1 MSSHSQD
8 LAFPPAAAV
17 PVKKKRLYQHLYFQV
32 LCAIVIGVLLG
43 HFYPSLGESM
53 KPLGDGFIK
62 LVRMLIAPIIF
73 CTVVHGIASA
83 GDMKKVGRI
92 GLKALIYF
100 EVMTTVALA
109 LGLLSMNLVQ
119 PGAGMNVDPSTLDTM
134 NQQETP
140 ASVVAAHIF
149 DTLVERD
156 QNLKIVPAL
165 ASEVP
170 KLVAPTVW
178 EVKLRKGVK
187 FHNGEE
193 FNADS
198 VKFSLER
205 VKSGLRASSNFRPID
220 RVEIVDPYTVKVHTA
235 KPWPTFV
242 NIMTFRQASMYP
254 PKAYAGKDSAFIS
267 KSPIGTGP
275 YKLVRWSKDEEIVL
289 EANEQYWRG
298 APRIKTV
305 VFRPIPDD
313 AVRVAALQN
322 GEVDVA
328 VNIPP
333 HLANIIAGHPK
344 VFLSTA
350 PSIRTLQLMFVT
362 HEFDAQ
368 HKLVGPYK
376 GVTADKR
383 VRQAIAS
390 ALDVD
395 EIIKGVLDGKAMR
408 IATLL
413 TPMHFGYDA
422 SLKPIKQDLGKVK
435 QLLTEA
441 GYPSGLEL
449 TLNSP
454 QGRYVRDKEVAE
466 AVAGQLTKAGIK
478 TQLKTYE
485 FVSYLN
491 NLVYVHKPGPVWL
504 IGWGT
509 PTLDAETVY
518 GPLFRTGS
526 NLGNYSNADFDGMVD
541 QAQTETNE
549 KQRLA
554 LYHRIN
560 KLWLDDMP
568 AVPLYQQLDLYGAS
582 KRLNWKARSD
592 ELIKAYDMSIK

>member
-1 MSSHSQD
+1 M
-8 LAFPPAAAV
+8 V
-17 PVKKKRLYQHLYFQV
+17 VRR
-32 LCAIVIGVLLG
+32 LCALVIALLVVPG
-43 HFYPSLGESM
+43 LAWGAPQG
-53 KPLGDGFIK
+53 K
-62 LVRMLIAPIIF
+62 VVIAQ
-73 CTVVHGIASA
+73 G
-83 GDMKKVGRI
+83 
-92 GLKALIYF
+92 
-100 EVMTTVALA
+100 
-109 LGLLSMNLVQ
+109 
-119 PGAGMNVDPSTLDTM
+119 VDPTTLDTQ

-140 ASVVAAHIF
+140 ASVVATHIF

-165 ASEVP
+165 ASELP

-193 FNADS
+193 FTAES

-205 VKSGLRASSNFRPID
+205 VKTGMRSSSNFRPID
-220 RVEIVDPYTVKVHTA
+220 NVEVVDPHTVKVHTT

-242 NIMTFRQASMYP
+242 SIMTFRQASMYP

-267 KSPIGTGP
+267 KNPIGTGP
-275 YKLVRWSKDEEIVL
+275 YKFVRWSKDEEIVL

-298 APRIKTV
+298 APKIKTV

-344 VFLSTA
+344 IFLSTA

-362 HEFDAQ
+362 HEYDAQ

-383 VRQAIAS
+383 VRQAIAY

-408 IATLL
+408 TATLL
-413 TPMHFGYDA
+413 TPLHFGYDP

-441 GYPSGLEL
+441 GYPSGLEI
-449 TLNSP
+449 TLNGP

-485 FVSYLN
+485 FVNYLN

-509 PTLDAETVY
+509 PTVDAETVY

-526 NLGNYSNADFDGMVD
+526 NLGNYHNADFDGMVD
-541 QAQTETNE
+541 QAQTQMDE

-560 KLWLDDMP
+560 KLWIDDMP
-568 AVPLYQQLDLYGAS
+568 AVPLYQQLDLYGAN

-592 ELIKAYDMSIK
+592 ELIKAYDMSLK

>member
-1 MSSHSQD
+1 MVVRR
-8 LAFPPAAAV
+8 LCVLAAALLVV
-17 PVKKKRLYQHLYFQV
+17 PGLAWGAPEGKV
-32 LCAIVIGVLLG
+32 VIAQG
-43 HFYPSLGESM
+43 
-53 KPLGDGFIK
+53 
-62 LVRMLIAPIIF
+62 
-73 CTVVHGIASA
+73 
-83 GDMKKVGRI
+83 
-92 GLKALIYF
+92 
-100 EVMTTVALA
+100 
-109 LGLLSMNLVQ
+109 
-119 PGAGMNVDPSTLDTM
+119 VDPSTLDTQ

-140 ASVVAAHIF
+140 ASVVATHIF
-149 DTLVERD
+149 DKLVERD

-165 ASEVP
+165 AAELP

-193 FNADS
+193 FNAES

-205 VKSGLRASSNFRPID
+205 VKTGLRASSNFRPID
-220 RVEIVDPYTVKVHTA
+220 RVEIVDAYTVKVHTS
-235 KPWPTFV
+235 KPWPTFTS
-242 NIMTFRQASMYP
+242 IMGFAQASMYP
-254 PKAYAGKDSAFIS
+254 PKAYAGKDTAFIS
-267 KSPIGTGP
+267 KNPIGTGP
-275 YKLVRWSKDEEIVL
+275 YKFVRWNKDEEIVL
-289 EANEQYWRG
+289 EANDQYWRG
-298 APRIKTV
+298 APKIKTV

-383 VRQAIAS
+383 VRQAIAY

-408 IATLL
+408 TATLL
-413 TPMHFGYDA
+413 TPLHFGYDP

-435 QLLTEA
+435 HLLTEA
-441 GYPSGLEL
+441 GYPGGLEI

-485 FVSYLN
+485 FVNYLN

-526 NLGNYSNADFDGMVD
+526 NLGNYSNPDFDGMVD
-541 QAQTETNE
+541 QAQTQMDE

-554 LYHRIN
+554 TYHRIN
-560 KLWLDDMP
+560 KLWIEDMP
-568 AVPLYQQLDLYGAS
+568 AVPLYQQLDLYGS
-582 KRLNWKARSD
+582 NKRLNWKARSD

>member
-1 MSSHSQD
+1 M
-8 LAFPPAAAV
+8 V
-17 PVKKKRLYQHLYFQV
+17 VKRL
-32 LCAIVIGVLLG
+32 CALVVALLVVPSLAWAAPEGKIVIAQG
-43 HFYPSLGESM
+43 
-53 KPLGDGFIK
+53 
-62 LVRMLIAPIIF
+62 
-73 CTVVHGIASA
+73 
-83 GDMKKVGRI
+83 
-92 GLKALIYF
+92 
-100 EVMTTVALA
+100 
-109 LGLLSMNLVQ
+109 
-119 PGAGMNVDPSTLDTM
+119 VDPTTLDTM

-140 ASVVAAHIF
+140 ASVVATHLF

-165 ASEVP
+165 AAELP
-170 KLVAPTVW
+170 KLVAPTTW
-178 EVKLRKGVK
+178 EVKLRRGVK
-187 FHNGEE
+187 FHNGED
-193 FNADS
+193 FNAES

-205 VKSGLRASSNFRPID
+205 VKSGLRASSNFRPIEKVD
-220 RVEIVDPYTVKVHTA
+220 IVDPYTVRVQTS
-235 KPWPTFV
+235 KPWPTFTT
-242 NIMTFRQASMYP
+242 IMTFRQASMYP

-267 KSPIGTGP
+267 KNPIGTGP

-289 EANEQYWRG
+289 EANDQYWRG
-298 APRIKTV
+298 APKIKTV

-333 HLANIIAGHPK
+333 HLANIINNHPK
-344 VFLSTA
+344 IFLSTA

-383 VRQAIAS
+383 VRQAIAH
-390 ALDVD
+390 AIDVD

-408 IATLL
+408 TATML
-413 TPMHFGYDA
+413 TPLHFGYDPA
-422 SLKPIKQDLGKVK
+422 LKPIKQDLGKVK

-441 GYPSGLEL
+441 GFPGGLEL

-485 FVSYLN
+485 FVNYLN

-509 PTLDAETVY
+509 PTVDAETVY

-526 NLGNYSNADFDGMVD
+526 NLGNYHNADFDGMVD
-541 QAQTETNE
+541 QAQTIMDE

-560 KLWLDDMP
+560 NLWIDEMP

-582 KRLNWKARSD
+582 KRLSWKARSD
-592 ELIKAYDMSIK
+592 DLIKAYDMSLK

>member
-1 MSSHSQD
+1 M
-8 LAFPPAAAV
+8 
-17 PVKKKRLYQHLYFQV
+17 
-32 LCAIVIGVLLG
+32 
-43 HFYPSLGESM
+43 
-53 KPLGDGFIK
+53 
-62 LVRMLIAPIIF
+62 LVRGLFALLAALLVAPAHAGAAPEGKVVIAQ
-73 CTVVHGIASA
+73 G
-83 GDMKKVGRI
+83 
-92 GLKALIYF
+92 
-100 EVMTTVALA
+100 
-109 LGLLSMNLVQ
+109 
-119 PGAGMNVDPSTLDTM
+119 VDPSTLDTM

-298 APRIKTV
+298 APSIKTV

-582 KRLNWKARSD
+582 KRLSWKARSD

>member
-1 MSSHSQD
+1 M
-8 LAFPPAAAV
+8 
-17 PVKKKRLYQHLYFQV
+17 
-32 LCAIVIGVLLG
+32 
-43 HFYPSLGESM
+43 
-53 KPLGDGFIK
+53 
-62 LVRMLIAPIIF
+62 LVRGLFALLAALLVAPAHAGAAPEGKVVIAQ
-73 CTVVHGIASA
+73 G
-83 GDMKKVGRI
+83 
-92 GLKALIYF
+92 
-100 EVMTTVALA
+100 
-109 LGLLSMNLVQ
+109 
-119 PGAGMNVDPSTLDTM
+119 VDPSTLDTM

-350 PSIRTLQLMFVT
+350 PSIQ
-362 HEFDAQ
+362 
-368 HKLVGPYK
+368 GPRRRRK
-376 GVTADKR
+376 TRSRSESG
-383 VRQAIAS
+383 I
-390 ALDVD
+390 
-395 EIIKGVLDGKAMR
+395 
-408 IATLL
+408 
-413 TPMHFGYDA
+413 
-422 SLKPIKQDLGKVK
+422 LGR
-435 QLLTEA
+435 
-441 GYPSGLEL
+441 GPS
-449 TLNSP
+449 S
-454 QGRYVRDKEVAE
+454 
-466 AVAGQLTKAGIK
+466 
-478 TQLKTYE
+478 
-485 FVSYLN
+485 
-491 NLVYVHKPGPVWL
+491 
-504 IGWGT
+504 
-509 PTLDAETVY
+509 
-518 GPLFRTGS
+518 
-526 NLGNYSNADFDGMVD
+526 
-541 QAQTETNE
+541 
-549 KQRLA
+549 
-554 LYHRIN
+554 
-560 KLWLDDMP
+560 
-568 AVPLYQQLDLYGAS
+568 
-582 KRLNWKARSD
+582 
-592 ELIKAYDMSIK
+592 

>member
-1 MSSHSQD
+1 MLVRRLST
-8 LAFPPAAAV
+8 LLIALLVAPGVAWAA
-17 PVKKKRLYQHLYFQV
+17 PEGK
-32 LCAIVIGVLLG
+32 IVIAQG
-43 HFYPSLGESM
+43 
-53 KPLGDGFIK
+53 
-62 LVRMLIAPIIF
+62 
-73 CTVVHGIASA
+73 
-83 GDMKKVGRI
+83 
-92 GLKALIYF
+92 
-100 EVMTTVALA
+100 
-109 LGLLSMNLVQ
+109 
-119 PGAGMNVDPSTLDTM
+119 VDPSTLDTM

-156 QNLKIVPAL
+156 QNLKVVPAL
-165 ASEVP
+165 AAELP

-193 FNADS
+193 FNAES
-198 VKFSLER
+198 VKYSLER

-220 RVEIVDPYTVKVHTA
+220 HVEIVDPYIVKVHTA
-235 KPWPTFV
+235 KPWPTFTTV
-242 NIMTFRQASMYP
+242 MTFRQASMYP
-254 PKAYAGKDSAFIS
+254 PKAYAGKDTAFIS

-289 EANEQYWRG
+289 EANDQYWRG
-298 APRIKTV
+298 APKIKTV

-333 HLANIIAGHPK
+333 HLAGIIASHPK

-350 PSIRTLQLMFVT
+350 PSVRTLQLMFVT

-368 HKLVGPYK
+368 HKLIGPYK

-383 VRQAIAS
+383 VRQAIAY

-408 IATLL
+408 TATLL
-413 TPMHFGYDA
+413 TPLHFGYDPA
-422 SLKPIKQDLGKVK
+422 LKPIKQDLGKVK

-441 GYPSGLEL
+441 GFPGGLEL

-466 AVAGQLTKAGIK
+466 AAAGQLTKAGIK

-491 NLVYVHKPGPVWL
+491 NLVYAHKPGPVWL

-509 PTLDAETVY
+509 PTVDAETVY

-526 NLGNYSNADFDGMVD
+526 NLGNYSNPDFDGMVD
-541 QAQTETNE
+541 QAQTEMNE

-554 LYHRIN
+554 IYHRIN
-560 KLWLDDMP
+560 KLWIDDMP

-592 ELIKAYDMSIK
+592 ELIKAYDMSLK

>member
-1 MSSHSQD
+1 MVVRRLCSLV
-8 LAFPPAAAV
+8 LALIVVPGLAWAA
-17 PVKKKRLYQHLYFQV
+17 PQGK
-32 LCAIVIGVLLG
+32 IVIAQG
-43 HFYPSLGESM
+43 
-53 KPLGDGFIK
+53 
-62 LVRMLIAPIIF
+62 
-73 CTVVHGIASA
+73 
-83 GDMKKVGRI
+83 
-92 GLKALIYF
+92 
-100 EVMTTVALA
+100 
-109 LGLLSMNLVQ
+109 
-119 PGAGMNVDPSTLDTM
+119 VDPTTLDTQ

-140 ASVVAAHIF
+140 ASVVASHLF

-165 ASEVP
+165 AEELP
-170 KLVAPTVW
+170 KLVAPTTW
-178 EVKLRKGVK
+178 EVKLRRGVK

-193 FNADS
+193 FNAES
-198 VKFSLER
+198 VKWSLER
-205 VKSGLRASSNFRPID
+205 VKTGLRASSNFRPIEKVD
-220 RVEIVDPYTVKVHTA
+220 IVDPYTVRVQTS
-235 KPWPTFV
+235 KPWPIFPT
-242 NIMTFRQASMYP
+242 IMTSRQASMYP

-267 KSPIGTGP
+267 KNPIGTGP

-289 EANEQYWRG
+289 EANDQYWRG
-298 APRIKTV
+298 APKIKTV

-333 HLANIIAGHPK
+333 HLANIINNHPK
-344 VFLSTA
+344 IFLSTA

-362 HEFDAQ
+362 HEYDAQ

-383 VRQAIAS
+383 VRQAIAY

-408 IATLL
+408 TATLL
-413 TPMHFGYDA
+413 TPLHFGYDPA
-422 SLKPIKQDLGKVK
+422 LKPIKQDLGKVK

-441 GYPSGLEL
+441 GFPGGLEL

-466 AVAGQLTKAGIK
+466 AVTGQLTKAGIK
-478 TQLKTYE
+478 TQLKTFE

-491 NLVYVHKPGPVWL
+491 TLVYVHKPGPVWL

-509 PTLDAETVY
+509 GTVDAETVY

-526 NLGNYSNADFDGMVD
+526 NLGNYHNADFDGMVD
-541 QAQTETNE
+541 QAQTQMDD

-554 LYHRIN
+554 TYHRIN
-560 KLWLDDMP
+560 KLWIDDMP

-592 ELIKAYDMSIK
+592 ELIKAYDMSLK

>member
-1 MSSHSQD
+1 M
-8 LAFPPAAAV
+8 
-17 PVKKKRLYQHLYFQV
+17 RR
-32 LCAIVIGVLLG
+32 LCALVIALLVVPG
-43 HFYPSLGESM
+43 LAWGAPQG
-53 KPLGDGFIK
+53 K
-62 LVRMLIAPIIF
+62 VVIAQ
-73 CTVVHGIASA
+73 G
-83 GDMKKVGRI
+83 
-92 GLKALIYF
+92 
-100 EVMTTVALA
+100 
-109 LGLLSMNLVQ
+109 
-119 PGAGMNVDPSTLDTM
+119 VDPTTLDTQ

-140 ASVVAAHIF
+140 ASVVATHIF

-165 ASEVP
+165 AAELP

-193 FNADS
+193 FTAES

-205 VKSGLRASSNFRPID
+205 VKTGMRSSSNFRPID
-220 RVEIVDPYTVKVHTA
+220 NVEVVDPHTVKVHTT

-242 NIMTFRQASMYP
+242 SIMTFRQASMYP

-267 KSPIGTGP
+267 KNPIGTGP
-275 YKLVRWSKDEEIVL
+275 YKFVRWSKDEEIVL

-298 APRIKTV
+298 APKIKTV

-344 VFLSTA
+344 IFLSTA

-362 HEFDAQ
+362 HEYDAQ

-383 VRQAIAS
+383 VRQAIAY

-408 IATLL
+408 TATLL
-413 TPMHFGYDA
+413 TPLHFGYDP

-441 GYPSGLEL
+441 GYPSGLEI
-449 TLNSP
+449 TLNGP

-485 FVSYLN
+485 FVNYLN

-509 PTLDAETVY
+509 PTVDAETVY

-526 NLGNYSNADFDGMVD
+526 NLGNYHNADFDGMVD
-541 QAQTETNE
+541 QAQTQMDE

-560 KLWLDDMP
+560 KLWIDDMP
-568 AVPLYQQLDLYGAS
+568 AVPLYQQLDLYGAN

-592 ELIKAYDMSIK
+592 ELIKAYDMSLK